1 MPENKKPEAGEF
13 RYWLKNHVLPAILA
27 IGILSSVVL
36 AIYLGVP
43 LLGVLIAVEV
53 IGLFFITLGYLI
65 LRNPVADKVAGIYLL
80 GLGIFAMV
88 FGILIYFGK

>member
-1 MPENKKPEAGEF
+1 MPENKKPETGEF

-27 IGILSSVVL
+27 IGILCPVVL

-53 IGLFFITLGYLI
+53 IGMFFVTLGYLI
-65 LRNPVADKVAGIYLL
+65 LRNPVADKISGIYLL
-80 GLGIFAMV
+80 GLGIFTMV